1 MNASPL
7 PARRVAGYA
16 RVLLLVGVAGYVD
29 AFGLLNFQTFVS
41 FMSGNTTTAGL
52 EIGLASAGAAL
63 PPLFAVVF
71 FVVGVFL
78 GAMIAVANPVRAQ
91 QLCFALVAALIAAF
105 MIAARGGGLNNLV
118 SIATLSLAM
127 GLLNTTV
134 SRIGVEPVNV
144 GYVSGTLSKMADHAA
159 RAVARQPLPDAQA
172 RWDTHAWRALLLA
185 GVWTVFFVGAIL
197 SGAATVR
204 FGADALLVPF
214 AALFALAVWDVRRI
228 SAT

>member
-1 MNASPL
+1 MNGSPL

-16 RVLLLVGVAGYVD
+16 RVLLLVGIAGYVD

-52 EIGLASAGAAL
+52 EIDLASAGAAV

-78 GAMIAVANPVRAQ
+78 GALIAVANPVRAQ

-144 GYVSGTLSKMADHAA
+144 GYVSGTLSKMRSWYRSPHSSPSRSGTFVEFQRLDRDQETHDSASFGW
-159 RAVARQPLPDAQA
+159 RVPIGYTLPSN
-172 RWDTHAWRALLLA
+172 TL
-185 GVWTVFFVGAIL
+185 
-197 SGAATVR
+197 
-204 FGADALLVPF
+204 
-214 AALFALAVWDVRRI
+214 
-228 SAT
+228 